1 MTPRRENLITWSLLA
16 FCALLV
22 GVNLVPRLTV
32 QEVQIGRVQP
42 DITVSIAGAVRSP
55 GVYTL
60 PWGSRLQDLVSVA
73 GGFSPN
79 AERTLVNLAQ
89 PLTAGGAVFVPNMR
103 TETGERRV
111 SLNSASE
118 RELERLPGIGPA
130 LARRIV
136 LARPFSTVNDLLD
149 VSGIGTATLEK
160 LRPFVKL

>member
-1 MTPRRENLITWSLLA
+1 MTPQYENLITWSLLA
-16 FCALLV
+16 LCAVLV
-22 GVNLVPRLTV
+22 GVNLAPRLIV
-32 QEVQIGRVQP
+32 QEVRLERVQP

-73 GGFSPN
+73 GGFSSE

-103 TETGERRV
+103 TETGERRI

-136 LARPFSTVNDLLD
+136 LARPFSTVDDLLD